1 MSPKLLFLFVYLSD
15 CQQRLRSF
23 NSGST
28 CVTNKKQAKKIN
40 KDITYFSMISD
51 FYKKIYLYLKKVS
64 FEKLEKNPDI
74 YFRS

>member
-1 MSPKLLFLFVYLSD
+1 MSPKLVFIRPFVRLSTAFTLL
-15 CQQRLRSF
+15 QF
-23 NSGST
+23 WST
-28 CVTNKKQAKKIN
+28 CVTNKKQAKQIN

-51 FYKKIYLYLKKVS
+51 FNKKIYLYLKKVS